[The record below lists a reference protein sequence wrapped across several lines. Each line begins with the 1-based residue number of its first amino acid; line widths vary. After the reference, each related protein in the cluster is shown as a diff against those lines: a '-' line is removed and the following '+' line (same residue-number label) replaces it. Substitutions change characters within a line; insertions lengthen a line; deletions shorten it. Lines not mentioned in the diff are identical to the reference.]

1 MRASSMPATSR
12 PSCSTSRRTARSHS
26 TGTTRSRRG
35 RAWRA
40 RRGRHEPR
48 PAADVRDHDPR
59 TGDLPRVRGDLE
71 GADAAAHAAH
81 VGHERDPRHRDRR
94 CDARRRRRSQGHADD
109 DHRARRRRARLGER
123 RRRLRRHRPDARD
136 VQEAGAQRAR
146 RVSREATNLLY
157 LVTIVTFVLAL
168 RFLSNPATA
177 RRGNQIGA
185 IGMLVAIVV
194 TFAQDAI
201 MSYWEIGAGMAV
213 GGTFG
218 AIAARRVRMTAMPQ
232 MVALFNGVGGGAA
245 ALISLAEFHNL
256 APDPGTLKTDISA
269 SIVLSAIIG
278 SISFAGS
285 MIAFEKLQELIGGR
299 PIVYPLQQATN
310 ALLFLAIVAA
320 GIAIAAGSERQWL
333 IWALVL
339 GSLLFGVLFVLP
351 IGGADMPVVIS
362 LLNAFTGL
370 AAAATGFEL
379 ENNVLIVSGMLVGAS
394 GTMLT
399 ILMGRAMNRSI
410 ANVLFGAFGQ
420 LAPAAASTG
429 GSATNGDVRSASPED
444 VAVMLAYAQK
454 VVFVPGYGMAVAQ
467 AQHDVRALADLL
479 ESRGVEV
486 SYAIHPVAGR
496 MPGHMNVLLAEA
508 NVPYPQ
514 LKEMDDANNEFP
526 RTDVALVIGANDV
539 VNPDARNNQGSPI
552 YGMPILNVDQS
563 QQVVVLKRSMNPG
576 FAGIENPLFLNPK
589 TVMLF
594 GDAKSSVE
602 KLAASVK
609 AV

>member
-1 MRASSMPATSR
+1 
-12 PSCSTSRRTARSHS
+12 
-26 TGTTRSRRG
+26 
-35 RAWRA
+35 
-40 RRGRHEPR
+40 
-48 PAADVRDHDPR
+48 
-59 TGDLPRVRGDLE
+59 
-71 GADAAAHAAH
+71 
-81 VGHERDPRHRDRR
+81 
-94 CDARRRRRSQGHADD
+94 
-109 DHRARRRRARLGER
+109 
-123 RRRLRRHRPDARD
+123 
-136 VQEAGAQRAR
+136 
-146 RVSREATNLLY
+146 VSREVTNLLY
-157 LVTIVTFVLAL
+157 LVTIVTFILAL
-168 RFLSNPATA
+168 RFLSNPAMA

-185 IGMLVAIVV
+185 IGMLVAIAV
-194 TFAQDAI
+194 TFAQDEIA
-201 MSYWEIGAGMAV
+201 SYWEIAV
-213 GGTFG
+213 GMVIGGAFG
-218 AIAARRVRMTAMPQ
+218 AVAARKVRMTAMPQ

-245 ALISLAEFHNL
+245 ALISLAEFHNR
-256 APDPGTLKTDISA
+256 APAPGTLQWDIST
-269 SIVLSAIIG
+269 SIMLSAIIG

-285 MIAFEKLQELIGGR
+285 MVAFAKLQDLIRGR
-299 PIVYPLQQATN
+299 PIVYPLQQPIN
-310 ALLFLAIVAA
+310 ALLFAGVLAA
-320 GIAIAAGSERQWL
+320 GIAIAAGAERQWL
-333 IWALVL
+333 IWALI
-339 GSLLFGVLFVLP
+339 GGATLFGVLFVLP

-394 GTMLT
+394 GTLLT

-420 LAPAAASTG
+420 LAPAAAG
-429 GSATNGDVRSASPED
+429 GAAPGAADGQVRSASAED
-444 VAVMLAYAQK
+444 VAVMLAYAHK

-467 AQHDVRALADLL
+467 AQHDVHTLANLL
-479 ESRGVEV
+479 EARGVEV

-514 LKEMDDANNEFP
+514 LKEMEEANPEFA

-539 VNPDARNNQGSPI
+539 VNPDARSNSGSPI
-552 YGMPILNVDQS
+552 YGMPILNVDNA

-594 GDAKSSVE
+594 GDAKESIE
-602 KLAASVK
+602 KLTASVK